1 MIDLPDELVIGFPG
15 HRCAPRRVRGLIIG
29 AILVRATFPDEHT
42 VDCAGFIVSAAH
54 RWAVDHHLLPG
65 ARYCDVASFSTALLL
80 ADELSRF
87 APGDIERVRTVP
99 ELGRAVGP
107 ELGRWIGYV
116 CDVDA
121 ELAVDDGCGLAPMD
135 FRAWC
140 AAQGLPVPRARA
152 RELDACGIDVGGG
165 DYHDVVP
172 PARI

>member
-15 HRCAPRRVRGLIIG
+15 MRHARRVRGLIIG

-42 VDCAGFIVSAAH
+42 ADCAGFIVSAAN

-65 ARYCDVASFSTALLL
+65 ARYCDVASLSIALLL

-87 APGDIERVRTVP
+87 APGDIEGVRTVP

-121 ELAVDDGCGLAPMD
+121 EIAVDGCGLAPMD

-152 RELDACGIDVGGG
+152 RELDACGIAAGVG